1 MKIKLRV
8 EDGNGIRYKVYLS
21 PQVLSELDLIS
32 GDYLFIRGRKKMET
46 VVMVA
51 EKSGLDKEFMIIHPE
66 TILNLLCMDEDE
78 VVIEPCHDIK
88 IGKSITLQ
96 LSSTNN
102 VDEVNRRIREFFNSD
117 GFYPVCRGNFI
128 NIDKKTSFRVLGCE
142 PVVYCIVSHTT
153 EIKISPQQYKDVNS
167 EIERMKYDG
176 YDNIGGCSRQLS
188 QIKEMID
195 LPLRHPELFQSVGV
209 TQPRGILLYGP
220 PGTGKT
226 LIAKAVANE
235 TGAFFFT
242 INGPEVMSK
251 MAGESEANLRK
262 VFKEAED
269 NSPSI
274 IFIDEIDSMAPR
286 RDKTVGEVDKRIV
299 SQLLT
304 LMDGIKPRSSVMV
317 VAATNRPN
325 SIDPALRRYGRFDRE
340 INIGA
345 PDQEGRLEILKIH
358 TRKLRISKDVKL
370 VDIALRT
377 QGFVGAD
384 LAQVCSEAAMHCIR
398 ENTRNMNV
406 ETDKRIDET
415 VLRKIMVTKEHFEK
429 ALQTAKPSS
438 LREEMVEIP
447 NVSWDDVG
455 GLEDVKQKL
464 LEMVQLPLENP
475 ELYEAFGLKPSRGV
489 LFYGPPG
496 CGKTLIAKA
505 VATQC
510 HANFISVKGPELL
523 TKWFGESESNV
534 RELFEKARQASP
546 CILFFDEIDSIV
558 KARGSGFGGDSTNSV
573 TERVINQILTEMDGI
588 STNKQVFVIGA
599 TNRPESIDPAI
610 LRPGRLDQLLYIP
623 LPDERSRVSIL
634 KTNLIK
640 TPLPS
645 KSSRNSI
652 AESLGSLT
660 EGYSGA
666 DLVELCQ
673 RATRRALRRVISNK
687 TADRIVLWEDFEET
701 LSEIRVSVS
710 PSEIIRYRN
719 FEKSI

>member
-1 MKIKLRV
+1 L
-8 EDGNGIRYKVYLS
+8 
-21 PQVLSELDLIS
+21 
-32 GDYLFIRGRKKMET
+32 
-46 VVMVA
+46 
-51 EKSGLDKEFMIIHPE
+51 
-66 TILNLLCMDEDE
+66 
-78 VVIEPCHDIK
+78 
-88 IGKSITLQ
+88 
-96 LSSTNN
+96 
-102 VDEVNRRIREFFNSD
+102 
-117 GFYPVCRGNFI
+117 
-128 NIDKKTSFRVLGCE
+128 
-142 PVVYCIVSHTT
+142 
-153 EIKISPQQYKDVNS
+153 
-167 EIERMKYDG
+167 KYDG

-269 NSPSI
+269 NAPSI

-370 VDIALRT
+370 DDIALRT

-415 VLRKIMVTKEHFEK
+415 VLRRIMVTKEHFEK

-610 LRPGRLDQLLYIP
+610 LRPGRLDQLIYIP
-623 LPDERSRVSIL
+623 LPDEKSRESIL
-634 KTNLIK
+634 KTSLLK
-640 TPLPS
+640 TPLGT
-645 KSSRNSI
+645 KTNRKTI

-673 RATRRALRRVISNK
+673 RATRRALRRVLLNK
-687 TADRIVLWEDFEET
+687 GADKIVLWEDFEET

-710 PSEIIRYRN
+710 PSEIIRYEN
-719 FEKSI
+719 FEKSMSR